1 MLSADSIVA
10 YCFHCLD
17 CQAKSNSAFG
27 ISVWFST
34 SQFKIMQGQLA
45 QYTFTLD
52 SGEEKLCAFCL
63 DCGSSIYNTGT
74 DESDILSI
82 KGGSLD
88 IDTSH

>member
-1 MLSADSIVA
+1 
-10 YCFHCLD
+10 
-17 CQAKSNSAFG
+17 
-27 ISVWFST
+27 
-34 SQFKIMQGQLA
+34 MQGEPA
-45 QYTFTLD
+45 QYMFTLD
-52 SGEEKLCAFCL
+52 SGDEKLCAFCP